1 MLSCNNPES
10 GRWRGNV
17 HPTVATVHSTATE
30 TPALHVEPGRLN
42 ATCVEHTTQMAS
54 FGARSIIRAATI
66 VNRTTGIHGIS
77 SSFNATQQPC
87 AHRRWIQAHWA
98 KPDSRLRSHRRG
110 IVRTE
115 WASAIDTVGEW

>member
-54 FGARSIIRAATI
+54 FGARSIIRAAT
-66 VNRTTGIHGIS
+66 
-77 SSFNATQQPC
+77 QLDC
-87 AHRRWIQAHWA
+87 
-98 KPDSRLRSHRRG
+98 KPDNRYPWDKFLFQCHPATLR
-110 IVRTE
+110 
-115 WASAIDTVGEW
+115 ASALDPSPLGEA